1 MNEKIFI
8 SVQITVKR
16 ERFGYKPSSETE
28 MEIVIAENAIT
39 SLDLGNV
46 VENQLIVALQ
56 DLKAQ
61 EAETEKEKSND

>member
-1 MNEKIFI
+1 MNEKVFI

-16 ERFGYKPSSETE
+16 ERFGYKLSSETE

-46 VENQLIVALQ
+46 VENQV
-56 DLKAQ
+56 
-61 EAETEKEKSND
+61 T